1 MIKRRIFK
9 GLFSV
14 LGLALCIVPVAVCIL
29 KYFPVWT
36 ARGGETIF
44 SAITLVL
51 IAVASVPLFS
61 YMKRFL
67 RSPASYTVWFILFVV
82 FFLVSNIAN
91 EMVVISFVGF
101 TSNLLGAVC
110 FKISKILGAWG
121 EIK

>member
-36 ARGGETIF
+36 AQGGETIF

>member
-1 MIKRRIFK
+1 MIKKRIFK

-44 SAITLVL
+44 SAITIVL
-51 IAVASVPLFS
+51 IAIASVPLFS

-67 RSPASYTVWFILFVV
+67 RSPASYTVWFVLFVL
-82 FFLVSNIAN
+82 FFLVSNIAD

-110 FKISKILGAWG
+110 FKISKILGARG